1 MFWLILYYTSVVI
14 IPTPYPTED
23 ACHKAAEVWVVPKQH
38 SCIPAPV
45 NVGTEKLATE
55 QFVLDNMLRCRK
67 NHYTNKL
74 ECY

>member
-1 MFWLILYYTSVVI
+1 MFFLVLWLNSTTIVMPL
-14 IPTPYPTED
+14 PYHED
-23 ACHKAAEVWVVPKQH
+23 QCKTIAAGYGTKGV
-38 SCIPAPV
+38 CIPAPA